1 MGGGEGDQIKNF
13 YQVNRSQN
21 RVSNRSRKKV
31 SFLGIFRDKFAEKTA
46 DFAGIRGKIQVKF
59 RRKTI
64 VKKKPISRKFSG
76 QISLESHWFCADFTN
91 VFNDPYPACRGF
103 SRKASGGFEH
113 KIAGFKKGK
122 TYK

>member
-76 QISLESHWFCADFTN
+76 QISLESNWFCADFTN
-91 VFNDPYPACRGF
+91 IFMKQNGNFANF
-103 SRKASGGFEH
+103 FLGGRE
-113 KIAGFKKGK
+113 GVDWNNER
-122 TYK
+122 